1 MTSSDR
7 GFLVSSS
14 AHIFFIYVIL
24 GLCTLEGCSGSLSS
38 VEPTIESP
46 TPAGEPPI
54 ILKKPTDLIVYQ
66 TGNAD
71 DVKVA
76 TAGPGMLLIGGG
88 REPDD
93 AFLWWNQQINGGDV
107 VILRTS
113 GSDGYNDYI
122 YSELG
127 GVDSVTTLMI
137 TSTELANDPWVADQ
151 IQNAEGIF
159 LAGGDQWTYVSNW
172 KDTQVTVS
180 IMTAWN
186 KGALLGGSSAGLAVL
201 GEFIFDAKEGTVTS
215 EEALANP
222 YGDDVS
228 LSTDFLSIPLLTN
241 TITDSHFAER
251 DRMGRLV
258 TFLARL
264 HNEAGS
270 SSLIGLG
277 IDEGSAL
284 TLGPQGSG
292 QVYGQGAVYV
302 MIADH
307 PAQIC
312 EANTALTYESMW
324 VKKYVA
330 GETLNAFTDTNT
342 QGSYEVNVVEGVLT
356 PTNPYYP

>member
-38 VEPTIESP
+38 VEPTLESP
-46 TPAGEPPI
+46 SPVSEPPT
-54 ILKKPTDLIVYQ
+54 LLTPPAELIFYQ
-66 TGNAD
+66 TGNAE
-71 DVKVA
+71 DVNVE
-76 TAGPGMLLIGGG
+76 TLGPGLLLIGGG

-172 KDTQVTVS
+172 KDTQVTAS

-222 YGDDVS
+222 YRDDVS

-241 TITDSHFAER
+241 IITDSHFAER

-264 HNEAGS
+264 HKEAAS
-270 SSLIGLG
+270 PTITGLG
-277 IDEGSAL
+277 IDEATAL
-284 TLGPQGSG
+284 TLGAQGAG
-292 QVYGQGAVYV
+292 QVYGEGAVYV
-302 MIADH
+302 ITTNTL
-307 PAQIC
+307 PQTC
-312 EANTALTYESMW
+312 EANTGLTYESLW
-324 VKKYVA
+324 VKKYIA
-330 GETLNAFTDTNT
+330 GSHVNTFTDENFP
-342 QGSYEVNVVEGVLT
+342 GRYEINVVDGELRPNT
-356 PTNPYYP
+356 AY